1 MAPGG
6 TDPPGLTKGAMQK
19 KVIFKGRLLP
29 LALLA
34 PQLAVTFVFFFW
46 PAGQAIYQSLLR
58 EDAFGFSREFV
69 GLENF
74 HEVLSDPSWVNAA
87 LNSLVFSGCVA
98 GLALGLALFLAVQAD
113 KSLRGATVYRSLL
126 IWPYAVAP
134 AVAAVLWLFLFQPN
148 VGLLGRGLNA
158 IGIAWDYRLNG
169 NQAMILVIIAAA
181 WKQLAYNFIFFLAG
195 LQSIPA
201 SVLEAAAI
209 DGARPARRFWTII
222 FPLLSPTTFFL
233 LVVNLTY
240 AFFETFG
247 IIHALTSGGPAKAT
261 ETLIYKVY
269 VDGVQ
274 NLNLGSS
281 SAQSVILMILV
292 IGLTA
297 IQFRAVEKKVH
308 Y

>member
-1 MAPGG
+1 
-6 TDPPGLTKGAMQK
+6 MQK
-19 KVIFKGRLLP
+19 KVIFRGRLLP

-74 HEVLSDPSWVNAA
+74 HEVLADPNWVNAA
-87 LNSLVFSGCVA
+87 LNTLVFSSCVA
-98 GLALGLALFLAVQAD
+98 GLALSLALFLAVQAD
-113 KSLRGATVYRSLL
+113 KSLRGATMYRSLL

-134 AVAAVLWLFLFQPN
+134 AVAAVLWLFLFQPQI
-148 VGLLGRGLNA
+148 GLIGKGLNA
-158 IGIAWDYRLNG
+158 IGIPWDYRLNG
-169 NQAMILVIIAAA
+169 THAMILVIIAAA

-209 DGARPARRFWTII
+209 DGARPARRFWTVV

-247 IIHALTSGGPAKAT
+247 IIHALTNGGPAKAT

-269 VDGVQ
+269 VDGVE
-274 NLNLGSS
+274 NLNLGQSA
-281 SAQSVILMILV
+281 AQSVILMIIV

-297 IQFRAVEKKVH
+297 IQFRAIEKKVH

>member
-1 MAPGG
+1 
-6 TDPPGLTKGAMQK
+6 MQK
-19 KVIFKGRLLP
+19 KVIFRGTLLP
-29 LALLA
+29 LSLLA

-74 HEVLSDPSWVNAA
+74 HEVLTDPNWLNAA
-87 LNSLVFSGCVA
+87 FNTIVFSACVA
-98 GLALGLALFLAVQAD
+98 GLALGIALFLAVQAD

-134 AVAAVLWLFLFQPN
+134 AVAAVLWLFLFQPQI
-148 VGLLGRGLNA
+148 GLIGRGLTA
-158 IGIAWDYRLNG
+158 IGIPWDYRLNG
-169 NQAMILVIIAAA
+169 NHAMILVIVAAA

-195 LQSIPA
+195 LQAIPA

-247 IIHALTSGGPAKAT
+247 IIHALTGGGPAKAT

-269 VDGVQ
+269 IDGVE

>member
-1 MAPGG
+1 
-6 TDPPGLTKGAMQK
+6 MQK
-19 KVIFKGRLLP
+19 KVIFKGKLLP

-34 PQLAVTFVFFFW
+34 PQLAVTFIFFFW

-74 HEVLSDPSWVNAA
+74 REVLADPNWVNAA
-87 LNSLVFSGCVA
+87 LNSLVFSGFVA

-113 KSLRGATVYRSLL
+113 KSIRGATAYRSLL

-148 VGLLGRGLNA
+148 VGMLGRWLNA
-158 IGIAWDYRLNG
+158 MGIAWDYRLNG
-169 NQAMILVIIAAA
+169 GQAMILVIIAAA

-209 DGARPARRFWTII
+209 DGARPSRRFWTII

-240 AFFETFG
+240 AFFDTFG
-247 IIHALTSGGPAKAT
+247 IIHSLTNGGPAKAT

>member
-1 MAPGG
+1 
-6 TDPPGLTKGAMQK
+6 MQK
-19 KVIFKGRLLP
+19 KVIFGGKLLP

-34 PQLAVTFVFFFW
+34 PQLAVTFIFFFW

-58 EDAFGFSREFV
+58 EDAFGLSREFV

-74 HEVLSDPSWVNAA
+74 QDVLSDPNWIGAA
-87 LNSLVFSGCVA
+87 INSVVFAACVA

-113 KSLRGATVYRSLL
+113 KSLRGATAYRSLL

-134 AVAAVLWLFLFQPN
+134 AVAAVLWLFLFHPQ
-148 VGLLGRGLNA
+148 VGLLGRALNN
-158 IGIAWDYRLNG
+158 IGIPWDYQLNG
-169 NQAMILVIIAAA
+169 THAMILIVIASA

-209 DGARPARRFWTII
+209 DGARPARRFWTVV

-247 IIHALTSGGPAKAT
+247 VIHALTQGGPGKST

-274 NLNLGSS
+274 NLNLGVS

-297 IQFRAVEKKVH
+297 IQFRAIEKKVH

>member
-1 MAPGG
+1 V
-6 TDPPGLTKGAMQK
+6 QK
-19 KVIFKGRLLP
+19 KVFFRGRLLP

-46 PAGQAIYQSLLR
+46 PAGRAIYGSLLR
-58 EDAFGFSREFV
+58 EDAFGFTREFV

-74 HEVLSDPSWVNAA
+74 RDVLSDPNWLNAA
-87 LNSLVFSGCVA
+87 LNSLVFSGLVA
-98 GLALGLALFLAVQAD
+98 GLALGIALFLAVQAD
-113 KSLRGATVYRSLL
+113 KSIRGVSVYRSLL

-134 AVAAVLWLFLFQPN
+134 AVAAVLWLFLFQPQ
-148 VGLLGRGLNA
+148 VGLIGRGLNA
-158 IGIAWDYRLNG
+158 IGVPWDYRLNG
-169 NQAMILVIIAAA
+169 GHAMTLIVIAAV
-181 WKQLAYNFIFFLAG
+181 WKQIAYNFIFFLAG

-201 SVLEAAAI
+201 AVLEAAAI
-209 DGARPARRFWTII
+209 DGARPARRFWTVV

-247 IIHALTSGGPAKAT
+247 IIHALTSGGPGKAT

-269 VDGVQ
+269 VDGVE
-274 NLNLGSS
+274 NLNLGAS
-281 SAQSVILMILV
+281 SAQSVILMVLV

-297 IQFRAVEKKVH
+297 IQFRAIERKVH